1 MKVVKPDWINHN
13 GMAIYS
19 IDIHPDGSRV
29 ATGGQGD
36 NSGGRI
42 VIWNMAPVTSEKC
55 ENNESVPKMLCQL
68 DNHLAC
74 VNCVR
79 WSGSGKYLAS
89 GGDDKLVMIWTVS
102 KSLGGNS
109 VFGSK
114 GKVNVE
120 GWRCVHTLR
129 AHQGDVLDI
138 AWSPGDVWLAT
149 CSVDNTV
156 IIWKA
161 DNFPEIITV
170 LKGHTGLVKGV
181 SWDPVGKYLGSQ
193 SDDKTVRIWRTN
205 DWSLEKVIK
214 KPFEKCS
221 GTTMVLRLSWSP
233 DGQHLVT
240 AHAMNGTGPTAQ
252 IIERDGWDHSKDF
265 VGHHK
270 AVTCVRYSPAII
282 EAILRG
288 GKPTFYCLCAVGSR
302 DRSVSVW
309 TTYAK
314 RPVVVMKELFHSPVL
329 DVGWTPSGS
338 ALMAC
343 SGDGTTAYLEFD
355 RTELGRPVSDLEKNQ
370 ILENLYGKVTV
381 GGSNELMVIEN
392 PEMLQHSPSEKSE
405 LSVNL
410 NQKSA
415 HKNESQKNESLA
427 FREDSNAPQLRNTAD
442 VNTNKEEPK
451 RNGLPQD
458 RRHQQQQQQQHSP
471 LSSPANSQQQIIIT
485 KTSSSSS
492 QQQLV
497 QNVDSIVSKSAGGD
511 QSHLPPLTPTAVRA
525 AKQIETRTSDGR
537 RRITPIF
544 IPLDHDN
551 NDEITPFGAES
562 KPSFS
567 SCGTKSRIVVER
579 REDVVVTPNVT
590 PAKSCSTSNSGGG
603 SSSTTPIKSTPTTST
618 PASANCSTVVQKN
631 EEITASNNSRGGF
644 TSLVTSVGKHESKRL
659 LLKRHRSFGN
669 NNNPTASSNQ
679 TNVKKARRQEAASS
693 STPLATIAASS
704 EIASLLPPL
713 NINTENVV
721 KLSHTKC
728 TVNIENGAS
737 KTPQGF
743 MSVVRLMSPHDK
755 KPVWETVLGSDVNG
769 CVGTKDVVVLTCT
782 DRTLRLIST
791 VSGELLMAPIALPGL
806 AALLRLSNGHLVCAT
821 TSGRLTVWSLPPC
834 SSSSSYTCSISAIL
848 DKSLVPLLPSQGDLR
863 IKECII
869 TDTGEPLVALTCGKA
884 FLYSLSHHS
893 WLLMG
898 NSNDPVLRNTHY
910 SYRNNLKCTST
921 NESSLLPLKSI
932 QAATLNGVV
941 TGGGRVMGGS
951 DLGPLCTLSFLDGQ
965 IAAAKALKSKQEFKF
980 WYLTLVRY
988 LVQQGL
994 EARLRNICEDLLGPI
1009 YSGLNSPISSWEP
1022 QIMEFSK
1029 HNLLR
1034 EVLREMLP
1042 NLKLQRLYTEIKDQL
1057 DILQRS

>member
-1 MKVVKPDWINHN
+1 MRVVKPDWINHN

-55 ENNESVPKMLCQL
+55 EINESVPKMLCQL
-68 DNHLAC
+68 DNH
-74 VNCVR
+74 
-79 WSGSGKYLAS
+79 
-89 GGDDKLVMIWTVS
+89 
-102 KSLGGNS
+102 LGGNS

-120 GWRCVHTLR
+120 GWRCVYTLR

-138 AWSPGDVWLAT
+138 AWSPGDIWLAT

-156 IIWKA
+156 IIWRA
-161 DNFPEIITV
+161 DNFPEIISV

-181 SWDPVGKYLGSQ
+181 SWDPVGKYIGSQ
-193 SDDKTVRIWRTN
+193 SDDKTVRIWRTS

-309 TTYAK
+309 TTCAK
-314 RPVVVMKELFHSPVL
+314 RPLAVMKELFLSPVL
-329 DVGWTPSGS
+329 DLGWTPSGS

-355 RTELGRPVSDLEKNQ
+355 RSELGRPLSEIEKNQ
-370 ILENLYGKVTV
+370 ILESLYGKVTV
-381 GGSNELMVIEN
+381 GGGHELMVIEN
-392 PEMLQHSPSEKSE
+392 PEILLPPPAEKSDQ
-405 LSVNL
+405 LHL
-410 NQKSA
+410 TPKSA
-415 HKNESQKNESLA
+415 QKQTPKNESTPLKEEPNSHQRISESK
-427 FREDSNAPQLRNTAD
+427 D
-442 VNTNKEEPK
+442 EPK
-451 RNGLPQD
+451 RNGLPLE
-458 RRHQQQQQQQHSP
+458 RRSSHQPSPLPSPTCGLQGAKNSSSVLGSSPPQLSVMNSTSKSSEPNQQQQ
-471 LSSPANSQQQIIIT
+471 
-485 KTSSSSS
+485 
-492 QQQLV
+492 
-497 QNVDSIVSKSAGGD
+497 
-511 QSHLPPLTPTAVRA
+511 LTPTPNRA

-551 NDEITPFGAES
+551 NDEIMPFGSES

-590 PAKSCSTSNSGGG
+590 PAKSCSTPTSGGG
-603 SSSTTPIKSTPTTST
+603 SSNTTPAK
-618 PASANCSTVVQKN
+618 
-631 EEITASNNSRGGF
+631 ITAPVSIPLNSSPAPPPKTEDLTTNNSRGGF

-659 LLKRHRSFGN
+659 LLKRHRTTSGAGGSGS
-669 NNNPTASSNQ
+669 PAVSGTSI
-679 TNVKKARRQEAASS
+679 KKARRQEGSGSVVTPVSAA
-693 STPLATIAASS
+693 TTELLN
-704 EIASLLPPL
+704 LLPPL
-713 NINTENVV
+713 AVNTENVV
-721 KLSHTKC
+721 KLTRSKC

-737 KTPQGF
+737 KGVQGY
-743 MSVVRLMSPHDK
+743 MSVVRLMAPCDK
-755 KPVWETVLGSDVNG
+755 KPVWEVVLGSDING
-769 CVGTKDVVVLTCT
+769 CVGTNEVVVLTCT
-782 DRTLRLIST
+782 DRTLRLINT
-791 VSGELLMAPIALPGL
+791 NTGELLMAPIALSGL

-821 TSGRLTVWSLPPC
+821 TTGRMNVWPLPTNT
-834 SSSSSYTCSISAIL
+834 SSQACHTSAII
-848 DKSLVPLLPSQGDLR
+848 DKSLVPLLSSQGDLR
-863 IKECII
+863 IKECIV

-884 FLYSLSHHS
+884 FLYSLSHNS

-910 SYRNNLKCTST
+910 SYRSSLKSSSA
-921 NESSLLPLKSI
+921 NELLPLKSI

-941 TGGGRVMGGS
+941 IGGGRVIGGS

-965 IAAAKALKSKQEFKF
+965 IASAKALNSKQEFKF

-994 EARLRNICEDLLGPI
+994 ESRLRNMCEDLLGPI
-1009 YSGLNSPISSWEP
+1009 YSGVNNPLSNWNSHV
-1022 QIMEFSK
+1022 MEFPK
-1029 HNLLR
+1029 HTLLR
-1034 EVLREMLP
+1034 EVLKEMLP

-1057 DILQRS
+1057 DILQSS

>member
-1 MKVVKPDWINHN
+1 MRVVKPDWINHN

-120 GWRCVHTLR
+120 GWRCVYTLR

-138 AWSPGDVWLAT
+138 AWSPGDIWLAT

-156 IIWKA
+156 IIWRA
-161 DNFPEIITV
+161 DNFPEIISV

-193 SDDKTVRIWRTN
+193 SDDKTVRIWRTS

-309 TTYAK
+309 TTCAK
-314 RPVVVMKELFHSPVL
+314 RPLAVMKELFLSPVL
-329 DVGWTPSGS
+329 DLGWTPSGS

-355 RTELGRPVSDLEKNQ
+355 RSELGRPLSDIEKNQ

-381 GGSNELMVIEN
+381 GGGHELMVIEN
-392 PEMLQHSPSEKSE
+392 PEILLPPPTEKSDQ
-405 LSVNL
+405 LHAT
-410 NQKSA
+410 QKSA
-415 HKNESQKNESLA
+415 QKQSPKNESMPH
-427 FREDSNAPQLRNTAD
+427 REEPKHQCTSE
-442 VNTNKEEPK
+442 NKEEPK

-458 RRHQQQQQQQHSP
+458 RRSSQQQSP
-471 LSSPANSQQQIIIT
+471 LSSPTCQGTKNSSNPQQSVTNSTSKSTEQLQQQ
-485 KTSSSSS
+485 
-492 QQQLV
+492 
-497 QNVDSIVSKSAGGD
+497 NN
-511 QSHLPPLTPTAVRA
+511 PPPNRA

-551 NDEITPFGAES
+551 TDEITPFGSES

-590 PAKSCSTSNSGGG
+590 PAKSCSTPTSGGG
-603 SSSTTPIKSTPTTST
+603 SSNTTPAKASATST
-618 PASANCSTVVQKN
+618 PLLNSSSA
-631 EEITASNNSRGGF
+631 TAPKTEDLATNNSRGGF

-659 LLKRHRSFGN
+659 LLKRHR
-669 NNNPTASSNQ
+669 ASGIGSGSPAASG
-679 TNVKKARRQEAASS
+679 TSVKKARRQEVGATATATVSAA
-693 STPLATIAASS
+693 PPELLN
-704 EIASLLPPL
+704 LLPPL
-713 NINTENVV
+713 TVNTENVI
-721 KLSHTKC
+721 KLSKSKC

-737 KTPQGF
+737 KGAQGY
-743 MSVVRLMSPHDK
+743 MSVVRLMAPNDK
-755 KPVWETVLGSDVNG
+755 KPVWEVVLGSDVNG
-769 CVGTKDVVVLTCT
+769 CVGTNEVVVLTCT
-782 DRTLRLIST
+782 DRTLRLINT
-791 VSGELLMAPIALPGL
+791 ISGELLMAPIALSGL

-821 TSGRLTVWSLPPC
+821 TTGRMTVWPLPT
-834 SSSSSYTCSISAIL
+834 SSSSQACHTSALI

-863 IKECII
+863 IKECIV
-869 TDTGEPLVALTCGKA
+869 TDIGEPLVALTCGKA
-884 FLYSLSHHS
+884 FLYSLSHNS

-910 SYRNNLKCTST
+910 SYRSSLKSSSA
-921 NESSLLPLKSI
+921 NESLPLKSI

-941 TGGGRVMGGS
+941 TGGGRVIGGS

-965 IAAAKALKSKQEFKF
+965 IASAKALNSKQEFKF

-994 EARLRNICEDLLGPI
+994 EARLRNMCEDLLGPI
-1009 YSGLNSPISSWEP
+1009 YSGVNNPLSNWNSH
-1022 QIMEFSK
+1022 IMEFPK
-1029 HNLLR
+1029 HSLLR

-1057 DILQRS
+1057 DIIQSS

>member
-1 MKVVKPDWINHN
+1 MRVVKPDWINHN

-120 GWRCVHTLR
+120 GWRCVYTLR

-138 AWSPGDVWLAT
+138 AWSPGDIWLAT

-156 IIWKA
+156 IIWRA
-161 DNFPEIITV
+161 DNFPEIISV

-193 SDDKTVRIWRTN
+193 SDDKTVRIWRTS

-252 IIERDGWDHSKDF
+252 IIERDGWDHSKDI

-309 TTYAK
+309 TTCAK
-314 RPVVVMKELFHSPVL
+314 RPLAVMKELFLSPVL
-329 DVGWTPSGS
+329 DLGWTPSGS

-355 RTELGRPVSDLEKNQ
+355 RSELGRPLSDIEKNQ

-381 GGSNELMVIEN
+381 GGGHELMVIEN
-392 PEMLQHSPSEKSE
+392 PEILLPPPAEKSDP
-405 LSVNL
+405 LHIT
-410 NQKSA
+410 QKSA
-415 HKNESQKNESLA
+415 QKQSQKNESMPH
-427 FREDSNAPQLRNTAD
+427 REEPNIHQRISE
-442 VNTNKEEPK
+442 NKEEPK
-451 RNGLPQD
+451 RNGLPQE
-458 RRHQQQQQQQHSP
+458 RRSSQQQSP
-471 LSSPANSQQQIIIT
+471 LSSPTCQGTKNSSNPQQSVTNSTSKSTEQIQQQ
-485 KTSSSSS
+485 
-492 QQQLV
+492 QQ
-497 QNVDSIVSKSAGGD
+497 N
-511 QSHLPPLTPTAVRA
+511 PPANRA

-551 NDEITPFGAES
+551 NDEITPFGSES

-590 PAKSCSTSNSGGG
+590 PAKSCSTPTSGGG
-603 SSSTTPIKSTPTTST
+603 SSNTTPAKASATST
-618 PASANCSTVVQKN
+618 PLLNSSPATAPKT
-631 EEITASNNSRGGF
+631 EELATNNSRGGF

-659 LLKRHRSFGN
+659 LLKRHR
-669 NNNPTASSNQ
+669 ASGIASGSPAASG
-679 TNVKKARRQEAASS
+679 TNVKKARRQEVGATATATVPAA
-693 STPLATIAASS
+693 PS
-704 EIASLLPPL
+704 ELLNLLPPL
-713 NINTENVV
+713 TVNTENVI
-721 KLSHTKC
+721 KLSRSKC

-737 KTPQGF
+737 KGAQGY
-743 MSVVRLMSPHDK
+743 MSVVRLMAPNDK
-755 KPVWETVLGSDVNG
+755 KPVWEVVLGSDVNG
-769 CVGTKDVVVLTCT
+769 CVGTNEVVVLTCT
-782 DRTLRLIST
+782 DRTLRLINT
-791 VSGELLMAPIALPGL
+791 ISGELLMAPIALSGL

-821 TSGRLTVWSLPPC
+821 TTGRMTVWPLPT
-834 SSSSSYTCSISAIL
+834 SSSSQACHTSALI

-863 IKECII
+863 IKECIV
-869 TDTGEPLVALTCGKA
+869 TDIGEPLVALTCGKA
-884 FLYSLSHHS
+884 FLYSLSHNS

-910 SYRNNLKCTST
+910 SYRSSLKSSSA
-921 NESSLLPLKSI
+921 NESLPLKSI

-941 TGGGRVMGGS
+941 TGGGRVIGGS

-965 IAAAKALKSKQEFKF
+965 IASAKALNSKQEFKF

-994 EARLRNICEDLLGPI
+994 EARLRNMCEDLLGPI
-1009 YSGLNSPISSWEP
+1009 YSGVNNPLSNWNSH
-1022 QIMEFSK
+1022 IMEFPK
-1029 HNLLR
+1029 HTLLR

-1057 DILQRS
+1057 DILQSS